1 MPEADIKSPRQL
13 LMDYE
18 EKLINAIHAS
28 LEKHDRVARGQ
39 LWQSVKAETKIYGQ
53 AIVLEV
59 SMLDYW
65 KYVEDGR
72 RKGVTAPPQDAML
85 TFIRD
90 RGIKVTLSNRRK
102 KNIKALK
109 SKRIKKAYK
118 QYSLEQKR
126 KSLAFV
132 LAQSIK
138 KKGIKPTHF
147 LAEVVEGSIVSQLE
161 KDLRESVGRD
171 IKVAIIQAIE
181 Q

>member
-18 EKLINAIHAS
+18 EKLINAIYAS

-65 KYVEDGR
+65 KYVEEGR
-72 RKGVTAPPQDAML
+72 RKGSKMPPLDAML
-85 TFIRD
+85 NFIRD
-90 RGIKVTLSNRRK
+90 RGIKVRDK
-102 KNIKALK
+102 KVKK
-109 SKRIKKAYK
+109 SK
-118 QYSLEQKR
+118 QSLESKR
-126 KSLAFV
+126 KGLAFV
-132 LAQSIK
+132 LGRAIK

-147 LAEVVEGSIVSQLE
+147 LAEVVDGNIVSQLE

>member
-59 SMLDYW
+59 SMLEYW
-65 KYVEDGR
+65 KYVEEGR
-72 RKGVTAPPQDAML
+72 RKGAKAPPLDAML
-85 TFIRD
+85 NFIRD
-90 RGIKVTLSNRRK
+90 RGIKVRDK
-102 KNIKALK
+102 KVKK
-109 SKRIKKAYK
+109 SK
-118 QYSLEQKR
+118 QSLESKR
-126 KSLAFV
+126 KGLAFV
-132 LAQSIK
+132 LGRAIK

-147 LAEVVEGSIVSQLE
+147 LAEVVEGNIVSQLE
-161 KDLRESVGRD
+161 KDLIESVGRD